1 VTAAALLVSW
11 RKARHLSQLELSAA
25 AGVSQRHLSFLETG
39 RSSASRE
46 MIIHLAIELDVPLR
60 DRNTWLRAAGYADA
74 YTHNGLDHQSMVQ
87 VKGVL
92 QTMLDAHEPFPAYV
106 VDRTWTMLMS
116 NTPARALTSLLIDP
130 EVAQSFQGN
139 LLRLVMHPDGLRQ
152 HIVNWPILAGTLLH
166 RLKRELA
173 ERNGDQ
179 DITQLLEEI
188 MGYPGLS
195 ELPSDPGLPA
205 SSDLL
210 VPMIIA
216 TPLGNLSFLT
226 TIATIGAPYDVTLEE
241 LRLETLLPADKETGD
256 ILRSLGE

>member
-1 VTAAALLVSW
+1 MTAGALLVSW
-11 RKARHLSQLELSAA
+11 RKARHLSQLELSAT

-39 RSSASRE
+39 RASASRE

-74 YTHNGLDHQSMVQ
+74 YTHNGLDDQAMTQ

-106 VDRTWTMLMS
+106 IDRTWTMLMA
-116 NTPARALTSLLIDP
+116 NTPAQALTELLVEP
-130 EVAQSFQGN
+130 KAAQLFEAN
-139 LLRLVMHPDGLRQ
+139 LLRLVLHPDGLRQ
-152 HIVNWPILAGTLLH
+152 HIVNWPALAGTLLH

-173 ERNGDQ
+173 DRNGDQ
-179 DITQLLEEI
+179 ALAQLLEEV

-195 ELPSDPGLPA
+195 DLLSAPDLPA

-210 VPMIIA
+210 VPMIVA

-241 LRLETLLPADKETGD
+241 LRLETLLPADEKTSN
-256 ILRSLGE
+256 ILRSLAD